1 MANELV
7 RFTMGPQDDLSDATK
22 RAGQIL
28 FALNDDKTG
37 SIYFDK
43 DNTNRYRLSYDLKD
57 TASKFTISAA
67 AVQTTTGRVYPVALD
82 KDGYLA
88 VNVPWS
94 NTTYSA
100 GNGIS
105 ISGTTI
111 NNTGIRTLAIGSS
124 NGKTKVNGTDTS
136 LVYGLKDL
144 AYIAIDDSSSTKY
157 LRGDGT
163 WASLPSPPSYLAG
176 TGLKMSGTTFSAKLK
191 SETAASVDSNAI
203 TTTSDR
209 YYAVGIDKSGY
220 LTVNVP
226 WNNDINTSADG
237 KGITLDGSVYKL
249 SLKDKTTAFTKA
261 AVAISTP
268 SSNSRIY
275 PVGLDKDGYL
285 SVAVPW
291 DNTTYSAGNGI
302 SISGTTIHNSGVRS
316 IATGTANG
324 TISVNTNGTS
334 ADVAVKGLTD
344 VAFLDY
350 PTTAATSKF
359 LRGDGTWQTPTD
371 HTYLA
376 GSGLDLTGNTFSIKT
391 GGVTNAMLANSAIT
405 IAGNSVSLGSSLS
418 TQSLKSSLGIT
429 NAMHFIG
436 KATVEIVDGSTQD
449 PIITGY
455 TFSNAEP
462 GDVILD
468 KDGYME
474 YIWSSAGK
482 WEAFGSEWTA
492 TTSTSGTAIDFV
504 TGISYNGATVLV
516 SKSTVRSA
524 STNQTGVIKID
535 AATTNNLLNTLTTGS
550 SVPQDGDYY
559 ISQYVGGGTTTTTYH
574 RRPMS
579 KIWEY
584 IKNKADAIYV
594 TEASNSWNVSDA
606 AVAGQ
611 YVSTVAQTNGKIIV
625 GHTAFSP
632 TISVTA
638 GANASSAPTV
648 NISINGVS
656 ATAQALTKATTGVYG
671 VTKLSSDVSSTE
683 EGLAA
688 TPKGVKAAIDA
699 ISNFPVSQGG
709 TGISV
714 NPSMLVNLG
723 STSAATVFQTSPRPG
738 ITGTLAVAHGGTGA
752 TAAKGAKANLGL
764 GDAKV
769 YHGTC
774 STAAATAQKDVTL
787 DDADFADAQLAK
799 GVIVFVTF
807 TNTNSAAVGDLK
819 LKVGTSTVKPIKREY
834 NGGTSNLGG
843 ASWLRA
849 NCTYM
854 FTYDGTNWVNLTDNQ
869 NSTYSAMSVA
879 EMQTGTATTSRVMRA
894 DYLKTFLSTLGG
906 TGLDLKYDA
915 TDGIVLDH
923 HNSITAG
930 TAKSTTTSVG
940 FGGTITIPSIT
951 YDSEG
956 HITSTTTTSVTLPS
970 NPNVDTKVNQVS
982 SNSSNAD
989 YGVLFTYTAVDST
1002 DRNESA
1008 RKDVDFK
1015 YNPSTNTLTVAN
1027 VSGNASTATTAT
1039 KLGTNAGSLYQP
1051 VYFTGGKPTIGS
1063 GYTIEYIVGTQ
1074 TAATGSWTGTSKD
1087 TALYDGKMIMYVL
1100 PYAGSGNATLN
1111 LTMADGTTTGAKNVY
1126 RYGNTTPITTH
1137 YGAGSR
1143 ILLIYDATNGR
1154 WNSSAWY
1161 DSNNNTL
1168 LRVYSSATDINV
1180 PLIGQS
1186 SANSTTAAW
1195 STYTATYKDWYGA
1208 IPNDDAKRAKINLST
1223 GAMTVPGGITA
1234 NVTGNA
1240 STATK
1245 LSNTPNTTT
1254 TYLRGDNSWQT
1265 LITAGTSTL
1274 AWNSEVTIATVGG
1287 TAIKAKLPANPNT
1300 NTTYTLSGALA
1311 SHKFTTTLTPSSGS
1325 ATTSDLTLVAGSNIT
1340 LTDDT
1345 TNRKITIAA
1354 TDTKYTAGTGL
1365 SLSGTTFNHSNSITA
1380 KTAAAQSAKTL
1391 TWGGTFTLYEEK
1403 YDAQGHVTGVASYN
1417 MTMPA
1422 NPNTDAKVTQ
1432 SASTASN
1439 WRKILLHYKDDS
1451 TSTTAVTTS
1460 TNQVYAAVGV
1470 SVQPST
1476 GTVRADQ
1483 YNVKDKVQLEYDATT
1498 ESLNFVFI

>member
-88 VNVPWS
+88 VNVPWD

-111 NNTGIRTLAIGSS
+111 NNTGIRTLAIGAS

-144 AYIAIDDSSSTKY
+144 AYIAIDGSSSTKY
-157 LRGDGT
+157 LKGDGT
-163 WASLPSPPSYLAG
+163 WASLPTPPSYLAG
-176 TGLKMSGTTFSAKLK
+176 TGLKITGTTFSAKLK
-191 SETAASVDSNAI
+191 SETAASVDSNAV
-203 TTTSDR
+203 TTTSNR
-209 YYAVGIDKSGY
+209 YYAVGVDKSGY

-226 WNNDINTSADG
+226 WNNDINTSADN
-237 KGITLDGSVYKL
+237 KGIFLDGSVYKL
-249 SLKDKTTAFTKA
+249 SLKDKTTAFTKS

-316 IATGTANG
+316 IATGTTNG

-334 ADVAVKGLTD
+334 ADIAVKGLTD
-344 VAFLDY
+344 IAFLDY
-350 PTTAATSKF
+350 PTAASTSKF

-436 KATVEIVDGSTQD
+436 KATVEVTDGSTQD

-524 STNQTGVIKID
+524 STSQTGVIKID
-535 AATTNNLLNTLTTGS
+535 ANTTNSLLNTLATGS
-550 SVPQDGDYY
+550 SVPQDDDYY

-579 KIWEY
+579 KIWDY
-584 IKNKADAIYV
+584 IKSKADAIYV
-594 TEASNSWNVSDA
+594 TEASNSWTVSDA
-606 AVAGQ
+606 AITGQ
-611 YVSTVAQTNGKIIV
+611 YVSSVSQTNGKIAV

-632 TISVTA
+632 SISITA
-638 GANASSAPTV
+638 GTGSDAPKINVTV
-648 NISINGVS
+648 NTKSG
-656 ATAQALTKATTGVYG
+656 TAQALTKATTEVYG
-671 VTKLSSDVSSTE
+671 VTKLSSGVSSTE

-714 NPSMLVNLG
+714 NPSMLVNLS

-738 ITGTLAVAHGGTGA
+738 VTGTLAIANGGTGA
-752 TAAKGAKANLGL
+752 TATKGAKANLGL

-774 STAAATAQKDVTL
+774 STAAGTAQKDVTL
-787 DDADFADAQLAK
+787 DDADFADAQLVK

-807 TNTNSAAVGDLK
+807 SNTNSAAVADLK
-819 LKVGTSTVKPIKREY
+819 LKVGTSTVKPLKREY
-834 NGGTSNLGG
+834 NGGTGNLGG
-843 ASWLRA
+843 VSWLRA

-869 NSTYSAMSVA
+869 NSTYSAMDVA
-879 EMQTGTATTSRVMRA
+879 EMKTGTATTSRVIRA

-906 TGLDLKYDA
+906 TGLTFSHDA
-915 TDGIVLDH
+915 TNGIVLDH
-923 HNSITAG
+923 SNSITAG
-930 TAKSTTTSVG
+930 TVKSSTTTVG

-989 YGVLFTYTAVDST
+989 YGVLFTYTAVDSS

-1039 KLGTNAGSLYQP
+1039 KLSTNAGSLYQP

-1074 TAATGSWTGTSKD
+1074 TATTGSWTGVSKD

-1111 LTMADGTTTGAKNVY
+1111 LTMADGTATGAKNIY
-1126 RYGNTTPITTH
+1126 RYGSTTPITTH

-1161 DSNNNTL
+1161 DSNSNTL
-1168 LRVYSSATDINV
+1168 LRTYANGTNLNV
-1180 PLIGQS
+1180 PLIGQIS
-1186 SANSTTAAW
+1186 GVTSETAAW
-1195 STYTATYKDWYGA
+1195 STYTGTYKDWYGA

-1234 NVTGNA
+1234 NVTGNLTGTA
-1240 STATK
+1240 DVANKLGTANKGSSTKPIYLSSGTATEC
-1245 LSNTPNTTT
+1245 S
-1254 TYLRGDNSWQT
+1254 TY
-1265 LITAGTSTL
+1265 A
-1274 AWNSEVTIATVGG
+1274 GG
-1287 TAIKAKLPANPNT
+1287 TAVTLNGASKA
-1300 NTTYTLSGALA
+1300 
-1311 SHKFTTTLTPSSGS
+1311 
-1325 ATTSDLTLVAGSNIT
+1325 
-1340 LTDDT
+1340 
-1345 TNRKITIAA
+1345 
-1354 TDTKYTAGTGL
+1354 
-1365 SLSGTTFNHSNSITA
+1365 
-1380 KTAAAQSAKTL
+1380 
-1391 TWGGTFTLYEEK
+1391 
-1403 YDAQGHVTGVASYN
+1403 
-1417 MTMPA
+1417 
-1422 NPNTDAKVTQ
+1422 
-1432 SASTASN
+1432 ASTASF
-1439 WRKILLHYKDDS
+1439 YAPADAG
-1451 TSTTAVTTS
+1451 TSGYFLKSNGSGAPTWSSITV
-1460 TNQVYAAVGV
+1460 NQVKQNRDTENKEFPIILKTSDATNADETGELKFNSSASPRQTTVN
-1470 SVQPST
+1470 PST
-1476 GTVRADQ
+1476 GTISAYSYKVAT
-1483 YNVKDKVQLEYDATT
+1483 KVQFEYDSTT